1 MALHEKVCS
10 LAQKNA
16 WRHARTM
23 VNVAPSA
30 TMMTTLDGPAVHALS
45 NHLAVILG
53 FIELVLAQTR
63 PDDPRRKDLLEIRTA
78 AKEAARIIGR
88 PIDEDNDATQP

>member
-1 MALHEKVCS
+1 MAK
-10 LAQKNA
+10 A
-16 WRHARTM
+16 
-23 VNVAPSA
+23 APTA

-53 FIELVLAQTR
+53 FIELVLSQTK

-78 AKEAARIIGR
+78 AREAARIIGR
-88 PIDEDNDATQP
+88 PIDEDSNAAPQ